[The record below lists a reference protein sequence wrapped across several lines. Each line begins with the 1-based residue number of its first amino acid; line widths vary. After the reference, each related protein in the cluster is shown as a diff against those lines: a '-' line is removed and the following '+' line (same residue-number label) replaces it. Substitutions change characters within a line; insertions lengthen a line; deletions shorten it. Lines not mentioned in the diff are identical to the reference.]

1 MSYCATLHQ
10 QSYFIIRF
18 LDQAE
23 SLPEVFRDLFSY
35 LDLKFQDNHGLV
47 KFSDKRYKLL
57 SRFYYVFPDEIHSGL
72 PLIKGAV
79 NNTMVKYRHS
89 ILRLDNILK

>member
-1 MSYCATLHQ
+1 
-10 QSYFIIRF
+10 
-18 LDQAE
+18 
-23 SLPEVFRDLFSY
+23 
-35 LDLKFQDNHGLV
+35 LV

-79 NNTMVKYRHS
+79 NNTMVKYRYS